1 MSTKALMIMSEK
13 EMRNARVRGIF
24 SRIKTSVVVA
34 MTTMMLSMMF
44 AMAAF
49 AEPTTTAP
57 SGGNNYVET
66 TTKTAWNKLAELIME
81 WVPRIGVVVIVI
93 GAIEFGFAFKSEDAE
108 GKTKALRTVA
118 AGAIVGAVVFGLGN
132 LMKIN

>member
-1 MSTKALMIMSEK
+1 MSTKALMMMSEK

-49 AEPTTTAP
+49 AEPTTTA
-57 SGGNNYVET
+57 GGSYVEAN
-66 TTKTAWNKLAELIME
+66 TKTAWNKVMDLIID
-81 WVPRIGVVVIVI
+81 WVPRIGVVIIVI

-108 GKTKALRTVA
+108 GKTKALRTIA
-118 AGAIVGAVVFGLGN
+118 AGAIVGGVVFGIGG
-132 LMKIN
+132 LMKI

>member
-1 MSTKALMIMSEK
+1 MSTKALMMMSEK

-24 SRIKTSVVVA
+24 SKIKTSVIVA

-44 AMAAF
+44 AMVAF
-49 AEPTTTAP
+49 AEPTTAA
-57 SGGNNYVET
+57 GGSYVET
-66 TTKTAWNKLAELIME
+66 STKTAWNKLVELIME

-132 LMKIN
+132 LMKI

>member
-1 MSTKALMIMSEK
+1 MSTKALMMMSEK

-49 AEPTTTAP
+49 AEDTTEA
-57 SGGNNYVET
+57 NNYVEQD
-66 TTKTAWNKLAELIME
+66 TKEAWNKVMDLIID
-81 WVPRIGVVVIVI
+81 WVPRIGVVIIVI

-108 GKTKALRTVA
+108 GKTKALRTIA
-118 AGAIVGAVVFGLGN
+118 AGAIVGGVVFGIGG
-132 LMKIN
+132 LMKI

>member
-1 MSTKALMIMSEK
+1 MSTKALMMMSEK

-49 AEPTTTAP
+49 AEDTTEPTK
-57 SGGNNYVET
+57 SYVESN
-66 TTKTAWNKLAELIME
+66 TKTAWNSVMDLIMD

-108 GKTKALRTVA
+108 GKTKALRTIA
-118 AGAIVGAVVFGLGN
+118 AGAIVGGVVFGIGN

>member
-1 MSTKALMIMSEK
+1 MSTKALMMMSEK

-44 AMAAF
+44 AVSAF
-49 AEPTTTAP
+49 AEPTTTAA
-57 SGGNNYVET
+57 GGSYVET
-66 TTKTAWNKLAELIME
+66 STKTAWNKLVELIME

-132 LMKIN
+132 LMKI

>member
-1 MSTKALMIMSEK
+1 MSTKALMMMSEK

-24 SRIKTSVVVA
+24 SKIKTSVIVA

-44 AMAAF
+44 AMVAF
-49 AEPTTTAP
+49 AEDPAQP
-57 SGGNNYVET
+57 NNYVEAN
-66 TTKTAWNKLAELIME
+66 TKTAWNKLVDLIIE
-81 WVPRIGVVVIVI
+81 WIPRIGVVVIVI

-132 LMKIN
+132 LMKI